1 MLCGNSNLS
10 ATRSYGGSNLND
22 ELGHGHRGAGC
33 YGGTSAPSVHDGADD
48 DRHSQCQKTRR
59 PIPVPVPVPVGPG
72 AYWQR
77 RLGHSPDLGPAGLGT
92 SPRLACAPLV
102 LAFAGRIRKALGRAQ
117 GGADHGS
124 TRMSIFRGT
133 SSGRSGVTVLMAGIL
148 SSSPRTRPNPPTI
161 DTPPSC
167 SCLRLC
173 STRRPQRPQQ
183 LQW

>member
-10 ATRSYGGSNLND
+10 ATRSYCGSNLND
-22 ELGHGHRGAGC
+22 ELGHGHGGAGC

-59 PIPVPVPVPVGPG
+59 PIPVPVGPG

-92 SPRLACAPLV
+92 SPRLACAPLG
-102 LAFAGRIRKALGRAQ
+102 LAFAGRIRKAFGRAQ

-133 SSGRSGVTVLMAGIL
+133 SSGRSEATVLMAGIL
-148 SSSPRTRPNPPTI
+148 SSSPRTRLP
-161 DTPPSC
+161 DPSHTDD
-167 SCLRLC
+167 LL
-173 STRRPQRPQQ
+173 
-183 LQW
+183 

>member
-59 PIPVPVPVPVGPG
+59 PIPVPVGPG

-77 RLGHSPDLGPAGLGT
+77 RLGHSPDLGPAGARG
-92 SPRLACAPLV
+92 PLRV
-102 LAFAGRIRKALGRAQ
+102 RVA
-117 GGADHGS
+117 
-124 TRMSIFRGT
+124 
-133 SSGRSGVTVLMAGIL
+133 V
-148 SSSPRTRPNPPTI
+148 
-161 DTPPSC
+161 
-167 SCLRLC
+167 
-173 STRRPQRPQQ
+173 
-183 LQW
+183 